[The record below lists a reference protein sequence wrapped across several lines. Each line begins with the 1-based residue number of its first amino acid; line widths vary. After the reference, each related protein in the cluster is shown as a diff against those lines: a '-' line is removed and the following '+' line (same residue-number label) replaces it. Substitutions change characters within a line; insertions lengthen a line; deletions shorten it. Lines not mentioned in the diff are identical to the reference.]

1 MPERLSIILPTLN
14 ESACI
19 VSTLQPLQPLR
30 LAGHEVIVVDGG
42 SSDDTRALAGPLAD
56 RVLDSG
62 RGRARQM
69 NTGAANAVNNIL
81 LFLHAD
87 TALPV
92 TAVGDINTALTDGY
106 LWGRF
111 DVRIVPADLLL
122 HVVAGMMNF
131 RSRLTGV
138 ATGDQAIFV
147 HRHLFEVIG
156 GYPDIG
162 LMEDLALC
170 DQLKQHGRPACLHSR
185 VTTSA
190 RRWLEHGR
198 LRTILKMWSLRLAY
212 RLGVTPDKL
221 AQYYK

>member
-19 VSTLQPLQPLR
+19 VSTLRPLQPLR

-56 RVLDSG
+56 KVLGSG

-87 TALPV
+87 TVLPV
-92 TAVGDINTALTDGY
+92 TAIGDINTALSDGY

-122 HVVAGMMNF
+122 LVVAGMMNF

-147 HRHLFEVIG
+147 HRDLFEVIG

-170 DQLKQHGRPACLHSR
+170 DRLKQQGRPACLRSH

-198 LRTILKMWSLRLAY
+198 LRVILKMWCLRLAY